1 MAGEIHKWTSQ
12 VPGLTWGLARAV
24 RCADEVCAALSGVTE
39 GDELGQQIVS
49 LTAAGRALAAKL
61 ATVDSLHVGDTTPTA
76 HDG

>member
-1 MAGEIHKWTSQ
+1 M
-12 VPGLTWGLARAV
+12 

-61 ATVDSLHVGDTTPTA
+61 ATVDSLHVGDTTTTA